1 MGSEPPPAPP
11 PEGVASASPC
21 GCGCGWCAWL
31 GGVVGIAPP
40 PLWLWLWLVAYTQQI
55 AALTF
60 CIALLKRTDGA
71 HRMLTFTTA
80 ALFTFCVTLLEAKQN
95 ASFRVAGPLR
105 SFLYESLKNH
115 KKIQVPGSGIL
126 DPTLRGREG
135 GASQTPDPTHI

>member
-1 MGSEPPPAPP
+1 MRGVWVPPSLP
-11 PEGVASASPC
+11 PEGVASAPPC

-115 KKIQVPGSGIL
+115 KKIKVSGSGIL
-126 DPTLRGREG
+126 DTTLRGRC
-135 GASQTPDPTHI
+135 SQTPDPTHT